1 MVYECHLPPG
11 ARERSRSITSSTVG
25 EPNGAAAAVP
35 LSPDVIAWGES
46 IVSTLGR
53 VHAFLNALV
62 SVPDR
67 DGEALH
73 VVASGS
79 DALDDQGMPP
89 AGPIIPLD
97 GSVSGWVLQRR
108 APAIVADLARHQ
120 DQATESFPGIRSELA
135 VPVLV
140 EGQVVAVIAIQ
151 SRRVGAFGI
160 TDLERVRHLA
170 REAAASL
177 PAGLLPSAP
186 PA

>member
-1 MVYECHLPPG
+1 
-11 ARERSRSITSSTVG
+11 VG
-25 EPNGAAAAVP
+25 GPNGAAAAVP

-62 SVPDR
+62 CVPDR
-67 DGEALH
+67 EGAALH

-79 DALDDQGMPP
+79 DALDGDGTPP

-108 APAIVADLARHQ
+108 SPSIVADLARHP
-120 DQATESFPGIRSELA
+120 DQAAASSLGIRSELA

-140 EGQVVAVIAIQ
+140 GGQVVAVITVQ

-170 REAAASL
+170 LEAAASL